1 MTIVIYRKIAMGRH
15 RANERSLGGSPAKI
29 EARAGRPIHGPIEAT
44 SANAVRAARWLL
56 RRDSRVV
63 GGAIARS
70 GPAFWNCV
78 AAANCARSDQKATSG
93 PDVAAVPIF
102 SGAFT

>member
-1 MTIVIYRKIAMGRH
+1 MPTIFSRIISGELPGRF
-15 RANERSLGGSPAKI
+15 
-29 EARAGRPIHGPIEAT
+29 
-44 SANAVRAARWLL
+44 VW
-56 RRDSRVV
+56 RDSRVV

-102 SGAFT
+102 SGAFTSEGLAPMIW